1 LLLDLSELKNRVNTW
16 KKDNNNI
23 VFTNGC
29 FDLLHQGHIDLLKY
43 ASSIGDRL
51 IIGIN
56 SDESVSNLKGLDRPI
71 ESEMIRINNILEL
84 GLISAIT
91 VFNEETPID
100 IITAIKP
107 NFLVKGGDYSP
118 EDIAG
123 YNELLS
129 WGGMV
134 KIFPLKQGFSTTEKI
149 IKMKREGLV

>member
-1 LLLDLSELKNRVNTW
+1 MDLSELKNRVNTW

-100 IITAIKP
+100 IIKAIKP

>member
-1 LLLDLSELKNRVNTW
+1 MLLDLSELKNRVNTW

>member
-1 LLLDLSELKNRVNTW
+1 MDLSELKNRVNTW

-100 IITAIKP
+100 IIKAIKP
-107 NFLVKGGDYSP
+107 NFLVKGGDYAP

>member
-1 LLLDLSELKNRVNTW
+1 LDLSELKNRVNTW

-100 IITAIKP
+100 IIKAIKP

>member
-1 LLLDLSELKNRVNTW
+1 MDLSELKNRVNTW

-91 VFNEETPID
+91 VFNEEAPID

>member
-1 LLLDLSELKNRVNTW
+1 MLLDLSELKNRVNTW

-51 IIGIN
+51 ILGIN

-100 IITAIKP
+100 IIKAIKP

>member
-1 LLLDLSELKNRVNTW
+1 MLLDLSELKNRVNTW

-100 IITAIKP
+100 IIKAIKP

>member
-100 IITAIKP
+100 IIKAIKP

>member
-1 LLLDLSELKNRVNTW
+1 MDLSELKNRVNTW

-51 IIGIN
+51 ILGIN

-100 IITAIKP
+100 IIKAIKP

>member
-1 LLLDLSELKNRVNTW
+1 MDLSELKNRVNTW

>member
-1 LLLDLSELKNRVNTW
+1 LDLSELKNRVNTW

>member
-1 LLLDLSELKNRVNTW
+1 MDLSELKNRVNTW

-100 IITAIKP
+100 IIKAIKP
-107 NFLVKGGDYSP
+107 NFLVKGSDYSP